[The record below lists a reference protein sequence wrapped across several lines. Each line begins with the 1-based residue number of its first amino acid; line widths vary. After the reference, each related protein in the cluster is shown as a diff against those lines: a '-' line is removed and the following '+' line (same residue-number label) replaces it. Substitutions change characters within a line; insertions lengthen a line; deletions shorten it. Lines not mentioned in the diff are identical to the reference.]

1 MNIYVLCILSPT
13 MQVMLT
19 TRDWDALP
27 SYSTPGKALQ
37 AQQQAQAQTL
47 QRQQLQ
53 QQQQAQAQ
61 QQQLEQGH
69 NSSSDNSDP
78 AAKCPFPHS
87 WKGGGQNYD
96 LYWVYTTRIM
106 YSYIYM
112 IIYFTLIYVYVC

>member
-1 MNIYVLCILSPT
+1 MQYYITNCASYMSYGYLYTIVH

-53 QQQQAQAQ
+53 QQQQQEQ
-61 QQQLEQGH
+61 QQQGQQEH
-69 NSSSDNSDP
+69 SSSSSSDSSSDSQSGSDP

-87 WKGGGQNYD
+87 
-96 LYWVYTTRIM
+96 
-106 YSYIYM
+106 
-112 IIYFTLIYVYVC
+112 

>member
-1 MNIYVLCILSPT
+1 MYIIAYI
-13 MQVMLT
+13 QVMLT

-53 QQQQAQAQ
+53 QQQAQAQ
-61 QQQLEQGH
+61 QLEQQY
-69 NSSSDNSDP
+69 SSSDNSDP

-87 WKGGGQNYD
+87 
-96 LYWVYTTRIM
+96 
-106 YSYIYM
+106 
-112 IIYFTLIYVYVC
+112 